1 MALIR
6 DLSFI
11 AREFETL
18 ELPKEKRY
26 LLKYFDTVLQEAFLK
41 YVFVFGDYE
50 NFVDHTGFVCR
61 PHWLKN
67 LYIKLNI
74 LEALHKKAR
83 ADMDMK
89 TLAKIETGRY
99 KLRI

>member
-1 MALIR
+1 LASAR

-11 AREFETL
+11 SREFETV

-50 NFVDHTGFVCR
+50 NFVDHTGLPCR
-61 PHWLKN
+61 PQWLKS
-67 LYIKLNI
+67 LYNKLKR

-83 ADMDMK
+83 ADMDMT
-89 TLAKIETGRY
+89 TLAIIETGKY
-99 KLRI
+99 KL